1 MDDLKFYKE
10 NGFLIIKNV
19 FNTNDLKAI
28 RSILI
33 NEFKSKKNPKVLDV
47 YQLKNS
53 NKFLSEL
60 YLSDKLYQK
69 LYDIFHH
76 KEFGKIFI
84 LPPFSIMRNFFP
96 KHSSHTWHIDA
107 SGEFRYKYCKD
118 RIYAKDYL
126 FAKVG
131 IYLQNNSE
139 YGGQIDIIRGSN
151 RTYGK
156 RTFKS
161 FLAKISLKM
170 KMKFVSKLNIKIKKF
185 FEKKF
190 LNYEKLNLNLGDV
203 VVFDSRVYHRGSPI
217 SLDKEKKLSEYDG
230 HYIKETKNDETKF
243 ALYFQ
248 FGNLQGLQSYWYDR
262 GKRLS
267 GDSEREQWEKT
278 KNHIKNY
285 YLSSNKDIPNEIKNS
300 LEYYKN

>member
-33 NEFKSKKNPKVLDV
+33 NEFKLQKNPKVLDV

-161 FLAKISLKM
+161 FLATLAISAL
-170 KMKFVSKLNIKIKKF
+170 KF
-185 FEKKF
+185 F
-190 LNYEKLNLNLGDV
+190 V
-203 VVFDSRVYHRGSPI
+203 
-217 SLDKEKKLSEYDG
+217 
-230 HYIKETKNDETKF
+230 
-243 ALYFQ
+243 
-248 FGNLQGLQSYWYDR
+248 
-262 GKRLS
+262 
-267 GDSEREQWEKT
+267 
-278 KNHIKNY
+278 
-285 YLSSNKDIPNEIKNS
+285 
-300 LEYYKN
+300 